1 MEHVLNMWIEVVTLE
16 HIICPRIRKCLN
28 QTGKSPYVEEHH
40 LRTGEIRASD
50 VTVALRRWARVA
62 GRWLFLRDP
71 LLIFRGIYMETVAL
85 DCPQISRYFTID
97 PQRTLD
103 WQTQRLADS
112 SEHVWRTEHVW
123 NLRQNHPNQDWRSRR
138 WTRDNGSVDDGARKR
153 VHSGSESRQ
162 RHNYTSAGFPLITQ
176 QSLHNKNCGVI
187 WEEYVNIHVF
197 HV

>member
-1 MEHVLNMWIEVVTLE
+1 MFFFHHEDAFPLVQRLLAVLIYFKWNKILYMEHVLNMWKEVATLE

-103 WQTQRLADS
+103 WQTQRLAERRLRTCVKNRTCVK
-112 SEHVWRTEHVW
+112 SETE
-123 NLRQNHPNQDWRSRR
+123 PPE
-138 WTRDNGSVDDGARKR
+138 
-153 VHSGSESRQ
+153 SGLTEPKMNPR
-162 RHNYTSAGFPLITQ
+162 
-176 QSLHNKNCGVI
+176 
-187 WEEYVNIHVF
+187 
-197 HV
+197 